1 MTEEKQKNMRAAAF
15 VLNAAVVVLEL
26 IGLSLSVSSHGVKLF
41 EFYTEDSNIFALAS
55 SLLFCVYTVK
65 GCRDKSAAVPRWVH
79 LLKYISTCCL
89 AVTFIVVITVLA
101 PMAGEGGFRFMLFGG
116 SMLYHHFMCPVIAL
130 ISFIFFEKEPRLE
143 ARHSLY
149 ALIPTLVYA
158 FIVLALN
165 VMRVMEG
172 PYPFF
177 HVYEQPLYASVLWF
191 IGIIGGAY
199 AVACLVRY
207 LNAQGKI
214 A

>member
-1 MTEEKQKNMRAAAF
+1 MEEQKKSISAAL

-26 IGLSLSVSSHGVKLF
+26 IGLSLSVGSHGAGLF
-41 EFYTEDSNIFALAS
+41 QFYTEDSNIFALAS
-55 SLLFCVYTVK
+55 SLLFCVYAIK

-79 LLKYISTCCL
+79 LLKYISACCL

-101 PMAGEGGFRFMLFGG
+101 PMAGEDGYRFMLFGG
-116 SMLYHHFMCPVIAL
+116 SMLYHHFLCPVIAL

-143 ARHSLY
+143 AKSGLY

-165 VMRVMEG
+165 ILRVIEG

-199 AVACLVRY
+199 ALAWLVRF
-207 LNAQGKI
+207 LNARGR
-214 A
+214 